1 MRPICAVSEIP
12 PIIIVAGPTASGK
25 SALAMALAQRLDGVV
40 INADSMQ
47 VYKDLHIL
55 TARPS
60 ITDEASID
68 HRLYGVMD
76 AAERCSAGRWREL
89 AIQAITTAHAN
100 GKRAIVAGGTGF
112 YLEALTQ
119 GLSPIPDVPPEI
131 LANATA
137 AWERLGPL
145 PFAEQ
150 LAHKDPESVTRIPPT
165 DRQRL
170 CRAWA
175 VLETTGRTL
184 TNWHREPV
192 EPAAFHATKVW
203 LNPPRKILYERCD
216 SRLLGMIDQGAL
228 QEVDALLARTLDP
241 ALPAMKALGM
251 PELAAH
257 LRGALPLDQAI
268 TSAQQATRRFAKRQL
283 TWFRHRMPDALQIDA
298 QFSESLLGEIIS
310 FIRKND

>member
-1 MRPICAVSEIP
+1 
-12 PIIIVAGPTASGK
+12 
-25 SALAMALAQRLDGVV
+25 
-40 INADSMQ
+40 
-47 VYKDLHIL
+47 
-55 TARPS
+55 
-60 ITDEASID
+60 
-68 HRLYGVMD
+68 
-76 AAERCSAGRWREL
+76 
-89 AIQAITTAHAN
+89 
-100 GKRAIVAGGTGF
+100 
-112 YLEALTQ
+112 
-119 GLSPIPDVPPEI
+119 
-131 LANATA
+131 
-137 AWERLGPL
+137 
-145 PFAEQ
+145 
-150 LAHKDPESVTRIPPT
+150 
-165 DRQRL
+165 
-170 CRAWA
+170 

-184 TNWHREPV
+184 TDWHREPV
-192 EPAAFHATKVW
+192 ESAPFHATKVW
-203 LNPPRKILYERCD
+203 LNPPRKTLYERCD